1 MLIEYT
7 RKKGKEIEFVDEK
20 TGEKKTKFLKG
31 KPFGCLVAI
40 LQEDTISI
48 GWSLCSSRDEWDRD
62 VAQNIAWARATV
74 CEDHRGRGVVMSV
87 PQSIAEQFEA
97 FAWRSAKY
105 FQTDNFT
112 CDYGF
117 EYSIAVDDVMSLKAF
132 KFIV

>member
-1 MLIEYT
+1 MLIEYV

-74 CEDHRGRGVVMSV
+74 CEDHRGVVMSV
-87 PQSIAEQFEA
+87 PQSIAEQLESFIYRA
-97 FAWRSAKY
+97 MKY
-105 FQTDNFT
+105 YQTDILT
-112 CDYGF
+112 CDYGV
-117 EYSIAVDDVMSLKAF
+117 EYVIAVDDVMNLKAF
-132 KFIV
+132 KFIS